1 MENKIELFINQGVIL
16 MNTKGLSDEAIFE
29 IRYFICKGIDA
40 EIDKMQDNDSLVKKE
55 VLEEILNWYKD
66 NVIFDYKSLKE
77 KFDNL

>member
-1 MENKIELFINQGVIL
+1 

-40 EIDKMQDNDSLVKKE
+40 EINKMKNNDSLVKKE

-66 NVIFDYKSLKE
+66 NVILDYKSLKE
-77 KFDNL
+77 KFNEIYK